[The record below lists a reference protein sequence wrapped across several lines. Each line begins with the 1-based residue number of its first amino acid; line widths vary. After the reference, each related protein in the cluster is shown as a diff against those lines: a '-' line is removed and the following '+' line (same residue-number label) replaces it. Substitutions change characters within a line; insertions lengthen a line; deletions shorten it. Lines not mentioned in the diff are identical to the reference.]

1 MNPVTKILRLNW
13 FLFTL
18 MAALTVGGIFFI
30 KSATSYSDMPGVHPL
45 VHQQEMWALAGLA
58 AFLFFAWVDY
68 EILLRF
74 ALPIFILSVLSLVA
88 VLVFGET
95 INGATSWVR
104 IGRFILQ
111 PAEPSKI
118 GFILGMTWM
127 LLVLGDYKKKL
138 WFFIVSGIM
147 AMLPA
152 FLIYK
157 QPDLGTALVFFP
169 MTFIIM
175 WAAGIPKRYLL
186 LLVLMVGA
194 GFAFAYF
201 IVYKALWDGTVK
213 DLAPAAE
220 RAAFMV
226 SGRQDSLP
234 EEQKLKL
241 APPAN
246 PKKRDPAPVAEEQD
260 PAKKKK
266 GVILKPYQ
274 LDRIKT
280 FFNPDLDPL
289 GAGWNIRQSLNT
301 IGSGGFKGK
310 GYVNE
315 YGYLPK
321 NIAYN
326 DFIFAVIGE
335 EVGFVGCTLFILCQ
349 GALIMG
355 ILYVAG
361 RSKDTGGMLICLGFA
376 ALLTAHFFQNVGMT
390 INALPITGIPLPFTS
405 YGGSFLVTCM
415 AGLGLVQS
423 VWIHRKNF

>member
-1 MNPVTKILRLNW
+1 MNPVTKILRMNW

-18 MAALTVGGIFFI
+18 MVALTVSGIFFI

-58 AFLFFAWVDY
+58 AFLLFAWVDY

-74 ALPIFILSVLSLVA
+74 ALPIFVLSVLSLVA

-104 IGRFILQ
+104 IGHFILQ

-118 GFILGMTWM
+118 GFILGMSWL

-138 WFFIVSGIM
+138 WFFIVSGTV
-147 AMLPA
+147 AMVPA

-186 LLVLMVGA
+186 LLVALVGA

-201 IVYKALWDGTVK
+201 IVYKAQWDGTID
-213 DLAPAAE
+213 DLKPAAQ
-220 RAAFMV
+220 RAAFIV
-226 SGRQDSLP
+226 ARKQDSLP
-234 EEQKLKL
+234 EEQRRRIE
-241 APPAN
+241 APAAI
-246 PKKRDPAPVAEEQD
+246 KKRDLMPAPEGAD
-260 PAKKKK
+260 SGKKKK
-266 GVILKPYQ
+266 GVILKTYQ

-280 FFNPDLDPL
+280 FFDPDLDPL

-361 RSKDTGGMLICLGFA
+361 RAKDVGGMLVCLGFA

-415 AGLGLVQS
+415 AGMGLVQS